1 MTERKKIQI
10 GTVHQAL
17 VTDAWRADVA
27 TLECGIRE
35 FPASPGQA
43 NDYHVS
49 MFELAG
55 DPRLH
60 VNVIHAHETRP
71 VTGWAGSGVSPD
83 GFVHNRLF
91 AMGST
96 DQIVHDIRRMVFA
109 LRA

>member
-1 MTERKKIQI
+1 MTERKTIQL

-17 VTDAWRADVA
+17 VTDAWSADVA

-35 FPASPGQA
+35 FPASPGHA

-49 MFELAG
+49 MFEVEG

-60 VNVIHAHETRP
+60 VNVIHAHETKP
-71 VTGWAGSGVSPD
+71 VAGWAGSGVSAD

-91 AMGST
+91 AAESI
-96 DQIVHDIRRMVFA
+96 DRILHDIRRMVFA
-109 LRA
+109 PRA

>member
-27 TLECGIRE
+27 TLDCGIRE
-35 FPASPGQA
+35 FPPSPGHA

-60 VNVIHAHETRP
+60 ANVIHAHETKP
-71 VTGWAGSGVSPD
+71 GD
-83 GFVHNRLF
+83 G
-91 AMGST
+91 MGSERRVAGRVRPQPALR
-96 DQIVHDIRRMVFA
+96 DGVDRILHDIRKMVFA
-109 LRA
+109 PRA